1 MKKNFTFNHNPLLSE
16 KLPVWRARFV
26 LVCLLAGSVALI
38 CRAVWLQG
46 VKGDFLQAKGE
57 SRYARVIELPADR
70 GKILDRHGELLAV
83 STPVRSVW
91 AIPDDITLTPSQ
103 SRELARVLNL
113 DVNELNRKVAS
124 DRDFVYIKRQVAPD
138 VADRVLAMK
147 LPGIHAQNEY
157 RRFYPSG
164 EVAAHVVGF
173 TDVDDKG
180 QEGIELAF
188 QKELLGHPGSR
199 RVIKDRRGQIVED
212 AESIKRPREGEDVVL
227 ALDAKIQYL
236 TYNALKQA
244 VTQHKAKAGSA
255 VVIDV
260 KTGEI
265 LALVNS
271 PTYNPNNR
279 VRLSGAQ
286 LRNRVLTDTF
296 EPGSTMKPFV
306 AAAALDSGKF
316 RTDTIINCAPGRMT
330 IGSATISDAHPHGA
344 LTVAQV
350 IQKSS
355 NIGSAKLSLA
365 MSADEVWKM
374 YDALGFG
381 SQLKLGFPGEASGR
395 LRPARVW
402 RPIEQATM
410 SYGHGISVNLMQ
422 LAQAYLA
429 FARDGDL
436 IPLSLT
442 RVEAPPLHGRPVFT
456 AQTAREVRAMLE
468 SVTQTGGTATRAQ
481 VPGYRVGGKTGTA
494 HKIEGGVYANKY
506 VSSFVG
512 LGPIS
517 NPRLI
522 VAVMVDEPTGG
533 EHYGGAV
540 AGPAFAEVMAGALRA
555 LGVPPDAP
563 IRPMQVAQTRRLDGE
578 AKEGM

>member
-26 LVCLLAGSVALI
+26 LVLLLAGFVALG
-38 CRAVWLQG
+38 CRAAWLQG
-46 VKGDFLQAKGE
+46 VKTDFLQAKGE

-70 GKILDRHGELLAV
+70 GKIIDRHGEVLAV

-91 AIPDDITLTPSQ
+91 AIPDDISLTPAQ
-103 SRELARVLNL
+103 TRELARMLAL
-113 DVNELNRKVAS
+113 DPAELNRKLAS
-124 DRDFVYIKRQVAPD
+124 DKEFVYLKRQVPPD
-138 VADRVLAMK
+138 IADRVAALN
-147 LPGIHAQNEY
+147 LPGIHTQNEF

-173 TDVDDKG
+173 TDVDDNG

-188 QKELLGHPGSR
+188 QKDLLGHAGSR
-199 RVIKDRRGQIVED
+199 RVIKDRRGHIVED
-212 AESIKRPREGEDVVL
+212 VESIKKPREGSDVTL
-227 ALDAKIQYL
+227 ALDSKIQYL
-236 TYNALKQA
+236 AYSALKQA
-244 VTQHKAKAGSA
+244 VTVNKAKAGSA

-296 EPGSTMKPFV
+296 EPGSTMKPFT
-306 AAAALDSGKF
+306 AAAALESGKF
-316 RTDTIINCAPGRMT
+316 RFDTIINCAPGRMT

-355 NIGSAKLSLA
+355 NIGSAKMSLA
-365 MSADEVWKM
+365 LPAEQMWEM

-381 SQLKLGFPGEASGR
+381 SQLKLGFPGEAAGR
-395 LRPARVW
+395 LRPARIW

-422 LAQAYLA
+422 LAQAYLV
-429 FARDGDL
+429 FAREGDL

-442 RVEAPPLHGRPVFT
+442 RVETPPLHGKPVFSQ
-456 AQTAREVRAMLE
+456 QTAREVRAMLE
-468 SVTQTGGTATRAQ
+468 TVTQPGGTATLAQ

-494 HKIEGGVYANKY
+494 MKLEGGVYTNKY

-533 EHYGGAV
+533 KHYGGEV
-540 AGPAFAEVMAGALRA
+540 AAPVFSELMAGSLRA

-563 IRPMQVAQTRRLDGE
+563 LRPMQVAQTQRSD
-578 AKEGM
+578 ADVKEGM

>member
-26 LVCLLAGSVALI
+26 LVVLLSASVALV

-46 VKGDFLQAKGE
+46 VKTDFLQAKGE

-70 GKILDRHGELLAV
+70 GKIVDRHGDVLAV

-91 AIPDDITLTPSQ
+91 AIPDDVNLTPAQ
-103 SRELARVLNL
+103 SRELARMLGM
-113 DVNELNRKVAS
+113 DASELNRKLAS
-124 DRDFVYIKRQVAPD
+124 EKEFVYLKRQVPPEL
-138 VADRVLAMK
+138 ADRISALN
-147 LPGIHAQNEY
+147 LPGIHEQNEF
-157 RRFYPSG
+157 RRFYPTG

-188 QKELLGHPGSR
+188 QKDLVGQAGSR
-199 RVIKDRRGQIVED
+199 RVIKDRRGHIVED
-212 AESIKRPREGEDVVL
+212 VESIKKPREGADVVL
-227 ALDAKIQYL
+227 ALDSKIQYL
-236 TYNALKQA
+236 AYSALKQA
-244 VTQHKAKAGSA
+244 VTVNKAKAGSA
-255 VVIDV
+255 VVLDV

-265 LALVNS
+265 LALVNN

-286 LRNRVLTDTF
+286 LRNRALTDTF
-296 EPGSTMKPFV
+296 EPGSTMKPFT
-306 AAAALDSGKF
+306 AALALDKGKF
-316 RTDTIINCAPGRMT
+316 RFDTIINCAPGRMT

-355 NIGSAKLSLA
+355 NIGSAKMALS
-365 MSADEVWKM
+365 MPPEEMWQMFDS
-374 YDALGFG
+374 LGFG
-381 SQLKLGFPGEASGR
+381 SQLKLGFPGEAPGR
-395 LRPARVW
+395 LRPARIW

-422 LAQAYLA
+422 MAQAYLV
-429 FARDGDL
+429 FARQGDL

-442 RVEAPPLHGRPVFT
+442 RVDTPPLHGKSVFT
-456 AQTAREVRAMLE
+456 EQTAREVRVMLE
-468 SVTQTGGTATRAQ
+468 SVTQPGGTATLAQ

-494 HKIEGGVYANKY
+494 MKIEGGVYANKY

-517 NPRLI
+517 NPRLV
-522 VAVMVDEPTGG
+522 VAVMIDEPSGG
-533 EHYGGAV
+533 KHYGGEV
-540 AGPAFAEVMAGALRA
+540 AAPVFSEVMAGSLRA

-563 IRPMQVAQTRRLDGE
+563 LRPMQVAQTQRAD
-578 AKEGM
+578 ADVKEGM